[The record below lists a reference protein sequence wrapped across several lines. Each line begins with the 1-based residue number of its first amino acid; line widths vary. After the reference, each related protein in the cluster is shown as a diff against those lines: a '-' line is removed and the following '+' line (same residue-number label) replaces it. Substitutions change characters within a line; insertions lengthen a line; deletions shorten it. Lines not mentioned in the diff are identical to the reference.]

1 MNRTYHN
8 NMSVTHPLV
17 TTNPHDCVPFLEMK
31 IFRAPPIGDVENMP
45 SPRLLAMHIPYTL
58 LPESVVSSG
67 CRIVYICRNPKDVFV
82 SMWHFMAKLTTKE
95 LSCSPLSLEEAFDL
109 FCKGISGYGPFW
121 DHVQEYW
128 KASLKCPETVLF
140 LKYED
145 MKSETLF
152 HVKRLAEFLG
162 QPFSLEEESKGVVQE
177 IVELCS
183 FENLSDLEVNKNGA
197 ADVSAKNDVFFRKG
211 KVGDWKNYLTTQM
224 TECLD
229 QITEEKLGG
238 LF

>member
-1 MNRTYHN
+1 
-8 NMSVTHPLV
+8 
-17 TTNPHDCVPFLEMK
+17 
-31 IFRAPPIGDVENMP
+31 
-45 SPRLLAMHIPYTL
+45 
-58 LPESVVSSG
+58 
-67 CRIVYICRNPKDVFV
+67 
-82 SMWHFMAKLTTKE
+82 MWHFMARLTTKE
-95 LSCSPLSLEEAFDL
+95 LSCPPLSLEEALDL

-128 KASLKCPETVLF
+128 EASLKCPETVLL

-145 MKSETLF
+145 MKRETLF

-162 QPFSLEEESKGVVQE
+162 QPFSLKEDSKGVVQE

-183 FENLSDLEVNKNGA
+183 FESLSDLEVNKNGA
-197 ADVSAKNDVFFRKG
+197 ADVSAKNDVFFRKR

-224 TECLD
+224 TGCLD
-229 QITEEKLGG
+229 QITKEKFGG